1 MDLCRR
7 SAAREALRSNRAS
20 GNPPKCSNFF
30 FPFTLV
36 PDPPAPFIGSSECL
50 RCASLRLQL
59 SWISLGEIGKD
70 SSWNWCMGNRY
81 GTLYFFK
88 IPSNG
93 IPSLVFRFP
102 LNGRDICFP
111 SNEIFPPFFFFLL
124 FFVFFSFCSYI
135 YIYIYIYWKFASRT
149 FEVGWIL
156 NLSFLLSDEKT
167 RDTEIHYCTVWWLAA
182 TWWLARV
189 HVGRIEQKNWS
200 IISHAGNF
208 FGFAEKHLS
217 CAFHPDDCH

>member
-135 YIYIYIYWKFASRT
+135 YIYIYIYIGSLRLERSKLVEF
-149 FEVGWIL
+149 WICR
-156 NLSFLLSDEKT
+156 SCWVT
-167 RDTEIHYCTVWWLAA
+167 RRRGIQRFITVQFGDLQQRGDWLVS
-182 TWWLARV
+182 TS
-189 HVGRIEQKNWS
+189 E
-200 IISHAGNF
+200 
-208 FGFAEKHLS
+208 E
-217 CAFHPDDCH
+217 